1 MNMHDR
7 YAAAEK
13 LLGVVAAATIRNA
26 APAVR
31 WVGDGSSCWYRRETG
46 QGHEWIVLDAANG
59 EHRPAFDH
67 EQLAEALRG
76 LGHKAEAAK
85 LPISV
90 TTVEPDAITFV
101 LEKQRFR
108 HLRVGG
114 EPSVLGEVEPAHG
127 PSRSPDGKWLLSQR
141 DGNLWLAAA
150 GMEAQQIT
158 TDGSPDD
165 GYAIY
170 HGNYKAGHIP
180 RGRNDSNGQPA
191 GVVWAPDSSKLIVW
205 RVDQRHVQP
214 YPYLETAPQ
223 DGSFRPKLHLPRMPL
238 TGEAPP
244 TIRWLCLDIA
254 TRTLVPLQLPEDQL
268 HLHQDWEAVRKWM
281 WSADC
286 SRVRAVLFGAHQKS
300 AYLLDIDLASGS
312 AAVVVSEHDEP
323 RVELNTT
330 SYSPVAVDVI
340 GDLDEV
346 IWYSHRSGWG
356 HLYRYDGKTGHLLN
370 AVTQGDWLVRDLID
384 VHPKTG
390 RILFTASGREGGN
403 PYLRSLYSVNP
414 DGSDLR
420 RLTPAEI
427 DADINPGL
435 SAIAKTLDFAGHLS
449 PDRKFLAYTRSTVKQ
464 PPQTCILDID
474 DGVERII
481 EEADVS
487 ALLAAGYMPPEEFV
501 TLAADGE
508 TELHGLFYRP
518 HALAPGAKAPLLVS
532 QYASPLMA
540 ATPRGYVGAALGFG
554 QWVSPA
560 AHAALGSA
568 VIVLDAR
575 GTTSRHRAFA
585 TAGQGKLHLIGMD
598 DYVAAIHQLGER
610 HAWLDTTRVGI
621 QGGSYGGF
629 ATIRAMIEFPQVF
642 TVGLA
647 GVPFVSVAQ
656 MYPDYHWTGWNGVPQ
671 YDTEDGRGSTERPNP
686 KARPENYENMD
697 AAAQVDRIK
706 GELLMLAGEL
716 DENCP
721 LPPIMQ
727 FYAAAV
733 EADAPVELI
742 VLPNR
747 NHGTVGRTRY
757 TYRRIMDHFCRHLL
771 GELPPK
777 EFRFTVLPQLPEPND
792 KVTAW

>member
-7 YAAAEK
+7 YVTAEK
-13 LLGVVAAATIRNA
+13 LLGVVAATHIRNA
-26 APAVR
+26 APAIR
-31 WVGDGSSCWYRRETG
+31 WIGDGGSCWYQREIG
-46 QGHEWIVLDAANG
+46 QGHEWVVVDAASG
-59 EHRPAFDH
+59 ERWQAFSH
-67 EQLAEALRG
+67 EQLAQALCE
-76 LGHKAEAAK
+76 LGHKAEAAR

-90 TTVEPDAITFV
+90 TTIESDAIEFV
-101 LEKQRFR
+101 LQKQRFR
-108 HLRVGG
+108 YSRAGG
-114 EPSVLGEVEPAHG
+114 ELMVVGEVEPAHG

-141 DGNLWLAAA
+141 EGNLWLAAA
-150 GMEAQQIT
+150 GAEAQQIT
-158 TDGSPDD
+158 NDGSPDD

-170 HGNYKAGHIP
+170 HGNYKAGYIP
-180 RGRNDSNGQPA
+180 RSRNDANGQPA

-254 TRTLVPLQLPEDQL
+254 TRKLTPLQLPEDQL
-268 HLHQDWEAVRKWM
+268 HLHQDWESVRKWM
-281 WSADC
+281 WSVDC
-286 SRVRAVLFGAHQKS
+286 HRVRAVMFGEHQKA
-300 AYLLDIDLASGS
+300 AYLLDIDLATGDV
-312 AAVVVSEHDEP
+312 ATVLSEKDEP

-340 GDLDEV
+340 GDLDQV

-356 HLYRYDGKTGHLLN
+356 HLYRYDGKTGALLN
-370 AVTQGDWLVRDLID
+370 PITQGDWLVRDLID
-384 VHPKTG
+384 VHPQTG
-390 RILFTASGREGGN
+390 RILFTASGCEAGN
-403 PYLRSLYSVNP
+403 PYLRSLYSVNL

-420 RLTPAEI
+420 RLTPEGL

-435 SAIAKTLDFAGHLS
+435 SAIAKTKDFTGHLS
-449 PDRKFLAYTRSTVKQ
+449 PDRKYLAYTRSTVTQ
-464 PPQTCILDID
+464 PPQTCILNLD
-474 DGVERII
+474 DGSERII

-487 ALLAAGYMPPEEFV
+487 ALLAAGYVPPEEFV

-508 TELHGLFYRP
+508 SEIHGLLYRP
-518 HALAPGAKAPLLVS
+518 HSLATGAKASLLVS

-540 ATPRGYVGAALGFG
+540 ATPRSYIGGVLGFG
-554 QWVSPA
+554 QWISPA

-575 GTTSRHRAFA
+575 GTTSRSRAFA

-598 DYVAAIHQLGER
+598 DYVAAIHQLGEQ
-610 HAWLDTTRVGI
+610 HAWLDTARVGI
-621 QGGSYGGF
+621 QGGSYGGY
-629 ATIRAMIEFPQVF
+629 AAIRAMIEFPEVF

-656 MYPDYHWTGWNGVPQ
+656 MYPDYHWTGWHGVPH
-671 YDTEDGRGSTERPNP
+671 YDTADGKGSAERPDP
-686 KARPENYENMD
+686 KARPKNYENMD
-697 AAAQVDRIK
+697 AAAQVERIK
-706 GELLMLAGEL
+706 GQLLMLAGEL

-733 EADAPVELI
+733 EVDAPVELV

-757 TYRRIMDHFCRHLL
+757 TYRKIMDHFCCHLL
-771 GELPPK
+771 CEQPPK
-777 EFRFTVLPQLPEPND
+777 TFRFSVLPQHPEPTD